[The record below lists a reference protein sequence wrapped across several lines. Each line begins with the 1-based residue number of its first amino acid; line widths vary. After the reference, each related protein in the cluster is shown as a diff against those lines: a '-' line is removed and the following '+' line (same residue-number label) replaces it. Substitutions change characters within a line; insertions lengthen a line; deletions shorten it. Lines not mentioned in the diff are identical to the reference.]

1 MEPSLDI
8 TMELYFIHLLLLSKT
23 AEMGSGP
30 R

>member
-1 MEPSLDI
+1 MELNLDI

-23 AEMGSGP
+23 TEMRSGP